1 MDMATF
7 TAACYDDQGN
17 MTMTEADKVQLMADK
32 ASMTTTMATRD
43 ATITT
48 HAATIKDLETSKIQ
62 LTADLKTAKGAA
74 EKDAAA
80 KEAEITLVREGKDA
94 AEKDAAAKAA
104 TIKAR
109 DATIMDLEEKQETEK
124 MPTWAIAIIVV
135 IGAMFLLVLVILGVV
150 VSR

>member
-1 MDMATF
+1 MATF

-62 LTADLKTAKGAA
+62 LTADLKTAQGAA

-80 KEAEITLVREGKDA
+80 KEAEITLVREG
-94 AEKDAAAKAA
+94 
-104 TIKAR
+104 T
-109 DATIMDLEEKQETEK
+109 LC
-124 MPTWAIAIIVV
+124 
-135 IGAMFLLVLVILGVV
+135 
-150 VSR
+150 

>member
-1 MDMATF
+1 MATF
-7 TAACYDDQGN
+7 EAACYDDKGTV
-17 MTMTEADKVQLMADK
+17 TMNETAKLQL
-32 ASMTTTMATRD
+32 MTTTATMTTTLATRD

-62 LTADLKTAKGAA
+62 LTADLATAQGAA

-80 KEAEITLVREGKDA
+80 KEAEIASVREGKDA

>member
-1 MDMATF
+1 MATF

-32 ASMTTTMATRD
+32 TSMTTTMATRD

-62 LTADLKTAKGAA
+62 LTADLATAKADNDG
-74 EKDAAA
+74 
-80 KEAEITLVREGKDA
+80 
-94 AEKDAAAKAA
+94 
-104 TIKAR
+104 
-109 DATIMDLEEKQETEK
+109 EK
-124 MPTWAIAIIVV
+124 MPSWAIAIIIV

>member
-1 MDMATF
+1 MATF
-7 TAACYDDQGN
+7 DGGSFHANGSA
-17 MTMTEADKVQLMADK
+17 M
-32 ASMTTTMATRD
+32 ASMTTASLTTDMIASMTKASVD
-43 ATITT
+43 KDTTIAT
-48 HAATIKDLETSKIQ
+48 HANTIKDLETSKIQ
-62 LTADLKTAKGAA
+62 LTADLATAQGAA

-80 KEAEITLVREGKDA
+80 KEAEIALVREGKDA

-124 MPTWAIAIIVV
+124 MPTWAIAIIIV